1 MSKQTKDFDKDYKD
15 RIKLIVSPLNDTD
28 TQELKMLIPKNY
40 KISHLVG
47 FLRKNG
53 RCTKDKAIYFYTE
66 KNSILKSDII
76 LYDLYSL
83 KLNQQERKDSLPSD
97 LSDTIQIF
105 YVYQDAMG

>member
-1 MSKQTKDFDKDYKD
+1 M
-15 RIKLIVSPLNDTD
+15 
-28 TQELKMLIPKNY
+28 
-40 KISHLVG
+40 VG

-66 KNSILKSDII
+66 KNSILKSGNNNSFIKQDII